1 MDFSKMSLTDILE
14 YFESKGIFN
23 VSLASTVNIDVLQ
36 GRIENLSDNNQLD
49 QIPFPTDSSFSSSE
63 NQWLFYY
70 SHQQLIYDKIGN
82 EYITKEGRFIKRFEK
97 AYKEITT
104 AKLSQTAKA
113 LIGDIIQKIA
123 SEQIYRVDFVDYIDW
138 KDGEYG
144 KDDSCWWG
152 CYSGSQEIF
161 IDSGGWAIRFY
172 DKNNKGIGRVWCFP
186 FEDSRTFVLFN
197 AYLNFDGGPLDQFAR
212 MLANLC
218 GGLKYKRVRLI
229 NQEEDNDYPYIN
241 DHKGY
246 AVSFTGEFERE
257 YDMDI
262 GERKPKYSCSY
273 CGDGLMEDECYHGND
288 GIYCEN
294 CYNRFYAECGWCNI
308 IYLKDDLTY
317 VESESQ
323 CYCEHCLR
331 SYFSTCDN
339 CNESFRERNINY
351 DEESDNNYCND
362 CYEELLEEREECEKD
377 GEVIQDTVK
386 INTEFKVGDLII
398 YNPEL
403 ADDKYGITNKN
414 MICGKII
421 SFQDDPDGGI
431 IIQVLEHR
439 DPDYNNGLT
448 SFPVESK
455 YFIKLPVI
463 DNFPT

>member
-1 MDFSKMSLTDILE
+1 MDFSKMSLTDILKH
-14 YFESKGIFN
+14 FKSKGIFEIE
-23 VSLASTVNIDVLQ
+23 LTSTVNTSILRE
-36 GRIENLSDNNQLD
+36 RIESLCTKGKLDLTSYPEFYDSTNENNWLYSYARQ
-49 QIPFPTDSSFSSSE
+49 QI
-63 NQWLFYY
+63 
-70 SHQQLIYDKIGN
+70 IYDKIGS
-82 EYITKEGRFIKRFEK
+82 EYITKEGRFIKRFDK
-97 AYKEITT
+97 AYREIRKI
-104 AKLSQTAKA
+104 KLSQTAKT
-113 LIGDIIQKIA
+113 LIGEIVREIA
-123 SEQIYRVDFVDYIDW
+123 NKVIYKVDFVNRINW
-138 KDGEYG
+138 RNGEYG

-152 CYSGSQEIF
+152 CYSESKDIF
-161 IDSGGWAIRFY
+161 INGGGWAIRFY
-172 DKNNKGIGRVWCFP
+172 DKDDNGIGRVWCFP

-197 AYLNFDGGPLDQFAR
+197 AYLNFNGGSLDQFAR